1 MPFCHLPNI
10 HTKALSIMCLTV
22 YLPERPTFVKRPI
35 SAVVLAEENAEFQCV
50 VQGDPVPTV
59 RWRRDDSDLPKG
71 R

>member
-1 MPFCHLPNI
+1 MATFCHLPNI
-10 HTKALSIMCLTV
+10 YTKQQFH
-22 YLPERPTFVKRPI
+22 LPERPTFVKRP
-35 SAVVLAEENAEFQCV
+35 SSVVVLAEDNVEFHCV

>member
-1 MPFCHLPNI
+1 MYFCGLILPCAQHI
-10 HTKALSIMCLTV
+10 HIKQQF
-22 YLPERPTFVKRPI
+22 YLPERPTFVKRP
-35 SAVVLAEENAEFQCV
+35 SSVVVLSEDNVEFHCV